1 MPPGRVVHVLRQV
14 CEALGEAHRAGLIH
28 RDVKPA
34 NILLCERGGRFD
46 VAKVVDFGLV
56 KSVAGGDP
64 GVTLENM
71 APGTPHYMAPEAL
84 QSPDRID
91 ARSDVY
97 SLGAT
102 AYFLLTGQPVFEGGL
117 AEVLARLLKD
127 APAAPSVRLGRSLP
141 AGLDALILAA
151 LAKKPEDRPETVE
164 AFANALSLAADGD
177 AWTAAKAEG
186 WWRVRGAEIRASRS
200 GGRAAKPA
208 GSPRTLDIAR
218 EAGP

>member
-1 MPPGRVVHVLRQV
+1 V

-28 RDVKPA
+28 RDIKPA

-56 KSVAGGDP
+56 KSVGGTDP
-64 GVTLENM
+64 GVTQENM

-84 QSPDRID
+84 SSPDRLD

-102 AYFLLTGQPVFEGGL
+102 AYFLLTGRPVFEGGL
-117 AEVLARLLKD
+117 ADVLARLLKET
-127 APAAPSVRLGRSLP
+127 PPAPSARLGRSLP
-141 AGLDALILAA
+141 ADFDALILAA
-151 LAKKPEDRPETVE
+151 LAKRPDDRPESVE
-164 AFANALSLAADGD
+164 AFAAALSAAADGEV
-177 AWTAAKAEG
+177 WTAEKAEA
-186 WWRVRGAEIRASRS
+186 WWRSRGAEVRAARS
-200 GGRAAKPA
+200 GGRPAKPG

-218 EAGP
+218 EAAEG